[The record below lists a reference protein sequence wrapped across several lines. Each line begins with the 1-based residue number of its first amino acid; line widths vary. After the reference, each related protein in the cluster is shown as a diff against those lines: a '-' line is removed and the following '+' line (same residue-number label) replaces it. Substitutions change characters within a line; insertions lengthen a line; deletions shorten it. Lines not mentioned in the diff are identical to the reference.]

1 MLPTPPPLPAL
12 QLPLSQTLSSIF
24 NLSTPLTY
32 KKLSTASTPH
42 LPRVLIFGDVQNG
55 KSTLGNYIL
64 RESIIDKN
72 NLKTPKGGWLPTKRQ
87 STPVTT
93 QPHFQNTDTLFLI
106 DTPGFNNPS
115 ARDESNQMNSI
126 EILDLTKSLFSH
138 KTYLNGLIFSIMVKK
153 SLVIEEGS
161 IMTLYNML
169 ISFGLENVDL
179 LGRDFMQ
186 GQSLEDRMPFVKV
199 VVNNFSRGYSGVRCE
214 SPVGKFWRNSNGKS
228 PDSDRR
234 VSFESG

>member
-1 MLPTPPPLPAL
+1 
-12 QLPLSQTLSSIF
+12 
-24 NLSTPLTY
+24 
-32 KKLSTASTPH
+32 
-42 LPRVLIFGDVQNG
+42 
-55 KSTLGNYIL
+55 
-64 RESIIDKN
+64 
-72 NLKTPKGGWLPTKRQ
+72 
-87 STPVTT
+87 
-93 QPHFQNTDTLFLI
+93 
-106 DTPGFNNPS
+106 
-115 ARDESNQMNSI
+115 
-126 EILDLTKSLFSH
+126 
-138 KTYLNGLIFSIMVKK
+138 
-153 SLVIEEGS
+153 
-161 IMTLYNML
+161 MTLYNML